1 MSPFK
6 KLSMVTAIVLV
17 TLSFPVA
24 ASWSVHEDASQVN
37 FVSVKKNTIGES
49 HTLNGI
55 SGTISN
61 EGQVYISI
69 DLNSVETL
77 IPVRNERLKALFF
90 ETEKF
95 PQAIAT
101 AQLDLVEIKA
111 LSHGQLIK
119 QEVVVTVDLHG
130 VKADIPMH
138 VQITMLANNQLWV
151 AMTEPVV
158 INITDFDL
166 LGGLEAL
173 TTIAKLSSISAAVPV
188 TCQLLFNVQ

>member
-1 MSPFK
+1 M
-6 KLSMVTAIVLV
+6 
-17 TLSFPVA
+17 
-24 ASWSVHEDASQVN
+24 
-37 FVSVKKNTIGES
+37 
-49 HTLNGI
+49 
-55 SGTISN
+55 
-61 EGQVYISI
+61 
-69 DLNSVETL
+69 
-77 IPVRNERLKALFF
+77 RNERLKALFF

-111 LSHGQLIK
+111 LRHGQLIK

-151 AMTEPVV
+151 TMTEPVV

>member
-24 ASWSVHEDASQVN
+24 ASWSVHEDAIQVN

-61 EGQVYISI
+61 EGQVYTSI

-111 LSHGQLIK
+111 LRHGQLIK

-151 AMTEPVV
+151 TMTEPVV